1 MTGLCVEPTPAG
13 FAEVEE
19 RGNLVRASSPIHL
32 RATPTSQRTPFLL
45 IENTSAA
52 WKTPDAGG
60 AMAKRIV
67 GTDLYLRLVRRS
79 RQACSQRRQTS
90 AQMRQCSCMSAWL
103 SHSSPHALQVVA
115 QASTSVRV
123 TLHSYPVC
131 RDNAFPV
138 APQIPASSEARRRG
152 KEGVST

>member
-1 MTGLCVEPTPAG
+1 ITGLGVEPTPAG

-45 IENTSAA
+45 IEHTSAA

-67 GTDLYLRLVRRS
+67 ATELYLRLVRRS
-79 RQACSQRRQTS
+79 RQDCSTRHQPSVPKRQ
-90 AQMRQCSCMSAWL
+90 
-103 SHSSPHALQVVA
+103 
-115 QASTSVRV
+115 
-123 TLHSYPVC
+123 
-131 RDNAFPV
+131 
-138 APQIPASSEARRRG
+138 APQRG
-152 KEGVST
+152 